1 MKIYNLFQSM
11 WILEHWKICAE
22 SPTEVRR
29 KFRLAFNLR
38 YDQLPHI
45 WAYKREYM
53 RIKKTKSADH
63 LVGGK
68 KVSPDR
74 FKMTPECANL
84 EQVAAVKEHA
94 RKVDSGTSL
103 RDRSLDLDIPRAT
116 IHTILRYNIGMKAW
130 KILEVQELKPIHYP
144 ARKKFCEWLLQ
155 QPAGFEDRVIWSD
168 EKIFVLHMRVN
179 KQNDRVWGIYNPRAY
194 RDWRLTVDL
203 GYYFGFEP
211 TYTVH
216 GYKAFLDTRSIFGWF
231 K

>member
-74 FKMTPECANL
+74 FKMTPECQNL

-94 RKVDSGTSL
+94 RKVDSGMSL

-130 KILEVQELKPIHYP
+130 KILEVQELKPHHYP
-144 ARKKFCEWLLQ
+144 ARKGASLYDVRKSLGFFHPPLLFQ
-155 QPAGFEDRVIWSD
+155 FY
-168 EKIFVLHMRVN
+168 VLFFLSAN
-179 KQNDRVWGIYNPRAY
+179 
-194 RDWRLTVDL
+194 L
-203 GYYFGFEP
+203 GYFWTPPSVRTSYMEAP
-211 TYTVH
+211 
-216 GYKAFLDTRSIFGWF
+216 LDIL
-231 K
+231 